1 MKNYDVIIIGGGP
14 SGIITGVTGKK
25 QNPEKSFLMIK
36 KEEKGLVPCG

>member
-14 SGIITGVTGKK
+14 AGIITAVTGKK

-36 KEEKGLVPCG
+36 KFFDDQG